1 MVDNAQLDRAL
12 SSVLAQ
18 ITERPVIS
26 VILGSGL
33 GDFAEEFVERKSI
46 STSAIPHYPVST
58 VQGHEG
64 TLVFGRIRSDGRTSL
79 PVLVFKGRVHYYE
92 TVDLDAVVFPIH
104 LAAALGVRYLLVTN
118 AAGGVGRSLA
128 AGDLM
133 LINDFV
139 NFTFLYPQV
148 NTQQRRGNPFAQ
160 QEYREFLDEE
170 LQAIFR
176 LAATEM
182 GVVLREGVYCWL
194 KGPTYETKAEVEMF
208 RRLGV
213 DALGMSTVPEI
224 LAANELGIRVAG
236 ISLISNLAAGMS
248 AEKLSH
254 EEVTETGKRVRLTF
268 SRLLKEVLLRI
279 KP

>member
-1 MVDNAQLDRAL
+1 MDNAQLDRAL
-12 SSVLAQ
+12 SSVLTQ
-18 ITERPVIS
+18 ITERPVIA

-33 GDFAEEFVERKSI
+33 GDFAEELFERK
-46 STSAIPHYPVST
+46 AIPTSTISHYPVST

-64 TLVFGRIRSDGRTSL
+64 KLVFGRIRSDGRTSL

-176 LAATEM
+176 LAATEL

>member
-1 MVDNAQLDRAL
+1 M
-12 SSVLAQ
+12 
-18 ITERPVIS
+18 
-26 VILGSGL
+26 
-33 GDFAEEFVERKSI
+33 
-46 STSAIPHYPVST
+46 
-58 VQGHEG
+58 
-64 TLVFGRIRSDGRTSL
+64 
-79 PVLVFKGRVHYYE
+79 VFKGRVHYYE

>member
-1 MVDNAQLDRAL
+1 MDNAQLDRAL
-12 SSVLAQ
+12 SSVLTQ
-18 ITERPVIS
+18 ITERPVIA

-33 GDFAEEFVERKSI
+33 GDFAEELFERKAI
-46 STSAIPHYPVST
+46 PTSTIPHYPVST

-64 TLVFGRIRSDGRTSL
+64 KLVFGRIRSDGRTSL

-160 QEYREFLDEE
+160 QEYREVLDEE

-176 LAATEM
+176 LAATEL